1 VVWDNRGMV
10 HRATE
15 YDKAR
20 YRRLMHRV
28 TVRGERPF

>member
-1 VVWDNRGMV
+1 MV